1 MTQASQ
7 SQSPTALEEDLNA
20 VLASSLGSLAGCL
33 RVSVQGSKVMLRGMA
48 PSYAEKARAESSLRS
63 AGYNE
68 VDNGVRVVPSMTA
81 IS

>member
-1 MTQASQ
+1 MTGVSPFQSRAS
-7 SQSPTALEEDLNA
+7 LEDDLAA
-20 VLASSLGSLAGCL
+20 VLASSLGRLAGTL

-68 VDNGVRVVPSMTA
+68 VDNGVRVVPSITA
-81 IS
+81 IP